1 MSFHFAW
8 RLLYNKF
15 RFLFDFATER
25 LSRGRW
31 KVWGRTSIPYLQ
43 RRRILELGHGPGHL
57 LIALKETG
65 YQPTGIDLSP
75 GMARLAARRL
85 RRAGVEVPLVRCR
98 AQMLPF
104 HAKSF
109 DEAVATFPTD
119 DILKWETLREV
130 ARVIPQGGR
139 LIMVVG
145 AQRQGSQ
152 PNPHFIDW
160 LNGLIGQSVNG
171 AERTASIFCR
181 AGLRPRIEYQSV
193 GNNLVILLIAE
204 KRQRQDG
211 WVNIPPTVDAGLNV
225 RILSK
230 DQSTQILSGTATD
243 ADGDLL
249 TSRWLADETV
259 LSDWKVVGADD
270 KVFLEL
276 WTLPPLPV
284 GEHTLTLEVFDTYE
298 TARDTMALTIENS
311 PPDIVPI
318 GEGPYEVKTPV
329 PLGAQVSDHD
339 GDSLNYCWIEGT
351 TVLSSGSIQTV
362 KLGNPVSLTG
372 PTISNLSLGAHAL
385 TLQVSDGVNPPV
397 SADMLVLITDTTPP
411 RLAPVSD
418 KTVLWPPDH
427 SMVGILIHANAS
439 DNSGMPVMLSASVS
453 SNEPETGLGD
463 WDIGPD
469 WTDADIDQDRG
480 VIALQLR
487 AERSEWG
494 NGRQYTVAITA
505 TDPSGN
511 VSAANI
517 NIVVPR
523 EHGRTGSISTS

>member
-8 RLLYNKF
+8 HLLYNKLSL
-15 RFLFDFATER
+15 LFDFATEC

-31 KVWGRTSIPYLQ
+31 KAWGRTSILYLQ

-57 LIALKETG
+57 LIALKKAG
-65 YQPTGIDLSP
+65 YEPTGIDPSP
-75 GMARLAARRL
+75 GMARLAASRL
-85 RRAGVEVPLVRCR
+85 RRAGVNVPLVRCR

-152 PNPHFIDW
+152 PDPHFIDW
-160 LNGLIGQSVNG
+160 LKGVIGQNVNG

-193 GNNLVILLIAE
+193 GNNPVILLIAE
-204 KRQRQDG
+204 KRQRQNG
-211 WVNIPPTVDAGLNV
+211 WVNIPPTVDAGLNI
-225 RILSK
+225 RILTK
-230 DQSTQILSGTATD
+230 EQSTQILCGTATD
-243 ADGDLL
+243 ADGDPL
-249 TSRWLADETV
+249 TSRWLAEETV
-259 LSDWKVVGADD
+259 LSEWKAVGSDG
-270 KVFLEL
+270 KVLLEL

-298 TARDTMALTIENS
+298 TARDTVTLTIENS
-311 PPDIVPI
+311 PPDVVPI
-318 GEGPYEVKTPV
+318 GEGIYEVKTPV

-351 TVLSSGSIQTV
+351 TVLSSGSIQTA
-362 KLGNPVSLTG
+362 KFGNPVSLTG

-397 SADMLVLITDTTPP
+397 SADMSVLITDTTPP
-411 RLAPVSD
+411 RLAPVAD

-439 DNSGMPVMLSASVS
+439 DNSGLPVMLSAFVS

-469 WTDADIDQDRG
+469 WTAPEIDQSRG
-480 VIALQLR
+480 TIELQLR
-487 AERSEWG
+487 AERSERE
-494 NGRQYTVAITA
+494 NGRQYAVTIIA
-505 TDPSGN
+505 TDQSGN

-517 NIVVPR
+517 NILVPR
-523 EHGRTGSISTS
+523 DHGRIDN

>member
-15 RFLFDFATER
+15 CFLFDFATER

-31 KVWGRTSIPYLQ
+31 KEWGRTSVPYLQ

-57 LIALKETG
+57 LIALKKAG
-65 YQPTGIDLSP
+65 YEPTGIDPSP
-75 GMARLAARRL
+75 GMARLAASRL
-85 RRAGVEVPLVRCR
+85 RRAGVDVPLVRCR

-145 AQRQGSQ
+145 AQRQGTL
-152 PNPHFIDW
+152 PDPHFIDW
-160 LNGLIGQSVNG
+160 LKGVVGQNVNEG
-171 AERTASIFCR
+171 ERTASIFCR

-193 GNNLVILLIAE
+193 GNNPVILLIAE
-204 KRQRQDG
+204 KRQRQNG
-211 WVNIPPTVDAGLNV
+211 WVNIPPTVDAGLNI
-225 RILSK
+225 RILTK
-230 DQSTQILSGTATD
+230 EQSTQILCGKATD

-249 TSRWLADETV
+249 TYRWLAAQTDLT
-259 LSDWKVVGADD
+259 DWKAVGGDGKA
-270 KVFLEL
+270 FLEL
-276 WTLPPLPV
+276 RTLPPLPV
-284 GEHTLTLEVFDTYE
+284 GRHTLTLEVSDTYE
-298 TARDTMALTIENS
+298 TARDTVTLTIENS
-311 PPDIVPI
+311 PPDVVPI
-318 GEGPYEVKTPV
+318 GEGIYEVKTPV

-351 TVLSSGSIQTV
+351 TVLSSGSIQTA

-397 SADMLVLITDTTPP
+397 SADMTVLITDTTPP
-411 RLAPVSD
+411 RLAPVAD

-439 DNSGMPVMLSASVS
+439 DNSDMPVMLSASVS

-469 WTDADIDQDRG
+469 WTAPEIDHDRG
-480 VIALQLR
+480 IIALQLR
-487 AERSEWG
+487 AEHAEWG
-494 NGRQYTVAITA
+494 NGRQYTVTITA
-505 TDPSGN
+505 MDPSGN

-517 NIVVPR
+517 NIVVPC
-523 EHGRTGSISTS
+523 EHGRIDN